1 MDDNRQ
7 TKRCKECGRELPLD
21 YFIKIYGR
29 NYSNICKECHSKKVQ
44 ETKFN
49 NKVDSGEITED
60 DFVVVYR
67 KLKKISSTRILKKG
81 ESGIDHIA
89 RDEKFVK
96 LMDYKDSWISNY
108 GRLIVKND
116 MGTYQLIKGNRIRST
131 GELTYTLQKN
141 ICFKTKKEWGY
152 KKDTV
157 LACDLVIQTFIV
169 NYDIKNNTVCWHK
182 DNNVKDNYYKNL
194 YPVTE
199 KQYQVIKEK
208 YEKTDYISEDEIM
221 EIVNATEYKHDNW
234 KPWYYART
242 YMGVGYTGGN
252 VDVKSDVWIR
262 WINMIQRCYS
272 KTVHKLK
279 PYYKGKK
286 VCEEWQN
293 FQNFKAWYDEHFVA
307 WEKVDLD
314 KDLLIQGNNVYSPE
328 TCAFI
333 THFLNT
339 IFEDRGVKQLITQ
352 NKDKKYNVAML
363 ILNKKQDVGVFDTKE
378 EAVEALADYKKQYI
392 VSVAESCKGKVQD
405 CVYQAMLK
413 WKVDIAA

>member
-1 MDDNRQ
+1 
-7 TKRCKECGRELPLD
+7 
-21 YFIKIYGR
+21 
-29 NYSNICKECHSKKVQ
+29 
-44 ETKFN
+44 
-49 NKVDSGEITED
+49 
-60 DFVVVYR
+60 
-67 KLKKISSTRILKKG
+67 
-81 ESGIDHIA
+81 
-89 RDEKFVK
+89 
-96 LMDYKDSWISNY
+96 MDYKDSWISNH

-116 MGTYQLIKGNRIRST
+116 TGTYQLIKGNRIRST

-169 NYDIKNNTVCWHK
+169 NYDIKNNTMCWHK

-221 EIVNATEYKHDNW
+221 EIVNAAEYKHDNW

-405 CVYQAMLK
+405 CVYQAMLN

>member
-1 MDDNRQ
+1 
-7 TKRCKECGRELPLD
+7 
-21 YFIKIYGR
+21 
-29 NYSNICKECHSKKVQ
+29 
-44 ETKFN
+44 
-49 NKVDSGEITED
+49 
-60 DFVVVYR
+60 
-67 KLKKISSTRILKKG
+67 
-81 ESGIDHIA
+81 
-89 RDEKFVK
+89 
-96 LMDYKDSWISNY
+96 
-108 GRLIVKND
+108 
-116 MGTYQLIKGNRIRST
+116 
-131 GELTYTLQKN
+131 
-141 ICFKTKKEWGY
+141 
-152 KKDTV
+152 
-157 LACDLVIQTFIV
+157 
-169 NYDIKNNTVCWHK
+169 
-182 DNNVKDNYYKNL
+182 
-194 YPVTE
+194 
-199 KQYQVIKEK
+199 
-208 YEKTDYISEDEIM
+208 
-221 EIVNATEYKHDNW
+221 
-234 KPWYYART
+234 
-242 YMGVGYTGGN
+242 
-252 VDVKSDVWIR
+252 
-262 WINMIQRCYS
+262 MIQRCYS

-363 ILNKKQDVGVFDTKE
+363 ILNKKQEVGVFDTKE

-405 CVYQAMLK
+405 CVYQAMLN